1 MTSESRV
8 VIDKLDVD
16 NYPYWKR
23 KMKFLLISK
32 KLWTAVEP
40 VKETTEKP
48 GTRSVSDAAATAE
61 EKSMEA
67 LAIIG
72 LHVADHL
79 LNEVDEADSARDL
92 WNKFEKTYAA
102 RSNAR
107 LLQLKQEL
115 VNLRL
120 EGREAIQQ
128 YMARAKGLMSDLK
141 AAGSAVEE
149 SEVTLHVLQGLPQI
163 YNVTVEVLSLSDGLT
178 LDGIMPKLLQIEH
191 RKEKEEAVPV
201 YGAMLNKKK
210 CHYCGKIGHLQA
222 NCRLRVA
229 DKRKQPRMSVA
240 F

>member
-1 MTSESRV
+1 M
-8 VIDKLDVD
+8 
-16 NYPYWKR
+16 
-23 KMKFLLISK
+23 LISK

-115 VNLRL
+115 VSLRL
-120 EGREAIQQ
+120 EGREAIQ
-128 YMARAKGLMSDLK
+128 L
-141 AAGSAVEE
+141 
-149 SEVTLHVLQGLPQI
+149 
-163 YNVTVEVLSLSDGLT
+163 
-178 LDGIMPKLLQIEH
+178 
-191 RKEKEEAVPV
+191 
-201 YGAMLNKKK
+201 
-210 CHYCGKIGHLQA
+210 
-222 NCRLRVA
+222 
-229 DKRKQPRMSVA
+229 
-240 F
+240 